1 MSEGLL
7 IVLGGVAVF
16 AVIMI
21 EKSLKTPDQPQ
32 GGGTSQNPGNNT
44 NPGNN
49 SGNGNNG
56 NGGGS
61 TPPNMVPLPFENAP
75 VPPVA
80 GAYPCPKFANSGFG
94 MYFVPQQPW
103 NGSTND
109 LLVSDKRF
117 SPYDDN
123 ATPLTFGGFKYWV
136 RQLADPNICGSKP

>member
-32 GGGTSQNPGNNT
+32 GGTSQNPVNT
-44 NPGNN
+44 TPGNN
-49 SGNGNNG
+49 G
-56 NGGGS
+56 GGGS
-61 TPPNMVPLPFENAP
+61 TPPNMIPLPFENAP

-80 GAYPCPKFANSGFG
+80 GAYACPKFATSGYG
-94 MYFVPQQPW
+94 MYFVPQQSW
-103 NGSTND
+103 KGSMGD
-109 LLVSDKRF
+109 VLVSDKRF

-136 RQLADPNICGSKP
+136 RQWADPNICGTKP

>member
-32 GGGTSQNPGNNT
+32 
-44 NPGNN
+44 
-49 SGNGNNG
+49 
-56 NGGGS
+56 GGGS